1 MKLTIAAIR
10 SGTDPVGALPM
21 GAFHRW
27 LEEPVHCPKCDVSYN
42 LVVEWDQ
49 ANDRFFPESSRRLIT
64 MLRRAVFQGHDAGHR
79 ITHFETSG
87 AVVRSFTKADPP
99 PELKVTTK
107 PASTRIM

>member
-10 SGTDPVGALPM
+10 SGTDPVGSLPT

-27 LEEPVHCPKCDVSYN
+27 LEDPIHCPKCDVSYN

-49 ANDRFFPESSRRLIT
+49 ANDRFFEESSRQLI
-64 MLRRAVFQGHDAGHR
+64 MLLRRTVRQGHDHGHR

-87 AVVRSFTKADPP
+87 AVVRAYTKADTVQ
-99 PELKVTTK
+99 ELK
-107 PASTRIM
+107 PSTARIM

>member
-10 SGTDPVGALPM
+10 SGTDPVGKLPL

-27 LEEPVHCPKCDVSYN
+27 LEDPVHCPKCEVTYN

-49 ANDRFFPESSRRLIT
+49 ANDRFFPENSRQLIT
-64 MLRRAVFQGHDAGHR
+64 MLRKAVFQGHSAGHR

-87 AVVRSFTKADPP
+87 AVVRSVQ
-99 PELKVTTK
+99 PELPEPKAIT
-107 PASTRIM
+107 TRIM